1 MLGFEHLFAL
11 LSEHR
16 DDVGRQRVVNLE
28 WQLFPIVGLDADA
41 PTLHR
46 AIVEDP
52 ALFSQ
57 LVVYCFKPATSPEP
71 EDGAAPEEV
80 ERKRAVASRAYE
92 VLRSCRR
99 CPGVTADGQVDATAL
114 LSWINDARAQLQAVD
129 RATIGDQQI
138 GELLSHSPAAA
149 DGSPLHEAVRDVLEE
164 LRSDD
169 VERGIE
175 IGIYN
180 ARGVTSRGVMDG
192 GAQEWALAKIYRGH
206 SEAARDWP
214 RTRKVLT
221 RLTESYEADARGQDA
236 EAERRQQGLGW

>member
-1 MLGFEHLFAL
+1 VRLFAL

-52 ALFSQ
+52 AFFAE
-57 LVVYCFKPATSPEP
+57 LVVHCFKPATSPEP
-71 EDGAAPEEV
+71 EEGEAPAEV
-80 ERKRAVASRAYE
+80 ERKRAVATRAYE

-99 CPGVTADGQVDATAL
+99 CPGVTRDGQVDIASL
-114 LSWINDARAQLQAVD
+114 RSWISDARAGLQALD
-129 RATIGDQQI
+129 RATIGDLQI
-138 GELLSHSPAAA
+138 GELLAHSPAGA

-164 LRSDD
+164 IRSDD

-175 IGIYN
+175 VGIYN
-180 ARGVTSRGVMDG
+180 ARGMTSRGVMDAG
-192 GAQEWALAKIYRGH
+192 TKEWELAKTHLGH

-214 RTRKVLT
+214 RTRKVLK
-221 RLTESYEADARGQDA
+221 RIAESYEADARGHDA
-236 EAERRQQGLGW
+236 EAERRRQGLGW

>member
-1 MLGFEHLFAL
+1 
-11 LSEHR
+11 
-16 DDVGRQRVVNLE
+16 
-28 WQLFPIVGLDADA
+28 
-41 PTLHR
+41 
-46 AIVEDP
+46 VEDP
-52 ALFSQ
+52 AFFAES
-57 LVVYCFKPATSPEP
+57 VVHSFKPATSAQP
-71 EDGAAPEEV
+71 EDGATPEEV

-99 CPGVTADGQVDATAL
+99 CPAVTAGGQVDATAL
-114 LSWINDARAQLQAVD
+114 RSWINDARAQLQAVD

-138 GELLSHSPAAA
+138 GGLLAHSPAAA
-149 DGSPLHEAVRDVLEE
+149 DGSPLHEAVREVVEA

-192 GAQEWALAKIYRGH
+192 GTQEWTLSKLYRGH

-214 RTRKVLT
+214 RTRKMLK
-221 RLTESYEADARGQDA
+221 RIAEYYEAEARGHDA